1 MNKKEMKGIMCIVKS
16 LLGLI
21 QCFDIGPL
29 YLSYFVLEII
39 SDANVQL
46 GNIICFGILC
56 DLCAII
62 EL

>member
-21 QCFDIGPL
+21 QYLDIGAV
-29 YLSYFVLEII
+29 YLSYFLLEIV

-46 GNIICFGILC
+46 GNINCFGILC
-56 DLCAII
+56 DLCSII
-62 EL
+62 KL